1 MLYVFQLIKAG
12 FLTPSSLWALVKAKR
27 KHQQNICFLLKFAAD
42 RYKNKT
48 ALSDGIT
55 EFSFKELYTTVLRL
69 SAAIHNKINTVKAN
83 SAILICDNTPNHI
96 LALYAIQNL
105 GLKLILIN
113 SKVHIN
119 DVHKIIDKQDGNC
132 FLFTTDTQYLPL
144 TNAININELMEDIA
158 LENAAE
164 KLSPHFAKLIFP
176 TSGTT
181 GDPKLIE
188 KRNGEFYWLRSFAD
202 LLSKTA
208 IHKRNAVYIS
218 IPVSQG
224 FGYTAILFSL
234 ILGKK
239 ALITHSKDA
248 SHIADMI
255 IQEKA
260 DLLVGVPTSLSKL
273 AACCKTKPHHVHS
286 VICGGAP
293 LNNTLLQNI
302 TEAFGTTIFSMYGS
316 TEASVSFIAHY
327 SLLAENAAALG
338 IPLKGIQYKL
348 EPQTTGGHELLI
360 RSGLANIS
368 TTEGWL
374 HTGDLACENTNGQ
387 LTWCGRKDSM
397 IIKSGVNIYPVEIE
411 NELLK
416 IPGIEDV
423 YVAGQKHIEKG
434 EIVAALIQM
443 KPGFV
448 FDEMEIRAFAKTVL
462 SGIKVPDKIIETTH
476 FEYTATGKK
485 IKKAIEAVLSN

>member
-1 MLYVFQLIKAG
+1 MQFALQLIKAG
-12 FLTPSSLWALVKAKR
+12 FLTPSSVWALLKAKR
-27 KHQQNICFLLKFAAD
+27 KHQDNICFLLKFAAD

-48 ALSDGIT
+48 AISDSIT
-55 EFSFKELYTTVLRL
+55 KFSFKELYTTVLHL
-69 SAAIHNKINTVKAN
+69 SAAIHNKTKPVKAN
-83 SAILICDNTPNHI
+83 SAILICDNTLNHI

-119 DVHKIIDKQDGNC
+119 DVHKIIDKQEGNC
-132 FLFTTDTQYLPL
+132 YLFSTDSQYLQL
-144 TNAININELMEDIA
+144 ENAININELIADIVQV
-158 LENAAE
+158 NAAE
-164 KLSPHFAKLIFP
+164 KFSPHFAKLIFP

-239 ALITHSKDA
+239 ALITYSKDA

-327 SLLAENAAALG
+327 SLLAENPAALG

-348 EPQTTGGHELLI
+348 EPQPTGGHELLI

-374 HTGDLACENTNGQ
+374 HTGDLACENNGQ

-397 IIKSGVNIYPVEIE
+397 IIKSGINIYPVEIE

-416 IPGIEDV
+416 MPGIEDV
-423 YVAGQKHIEKG
+423 YVAGQKNIDKG
-434 EIVAALIQM
+434 EIVTAMVQM

-448 FDEMEIRAFAKTVL
+448 FNEMEIRAFAKTVL

>member
-1 MLYVFQLIKAG
+1 MHYVFQLIKAG
-12 FLTPSSLWALVKAKR
+12 FLTPSSLWTLLKAKR
-27 KHQQNICFLLKFAAD
+27 KHQDNICFLLKFAAD
-42 RYKNKT
+42 QYKNKT
-48 ALSDGIT
+48 AISDGNIK
-55 EFSFKELYTTVLRL
+55 FSFKELYTTVLHL
-69 SAAIHNKINTVKAN
+69 SAAIHNKTNSGKNTT
-83 SAILICDNTPNHI
+83 AILICDNTPHHI
-96 LALYAIQNL
+96 LAFYAIQNL

-119 DVHKIIDKQDGNC
+119 DVHKIIDKQEGNC
-132 FLFTTDTQYLPL
+132 YLFTTDTQYLQL
-144 TNAININELMEDIA
+144 KNAVNINELIADIPQ
-158 LENAAE
+158 ENAEE
-164 KLSPHFAKLIFP
+164 KFSPHFAKLIFP

-218 IPVSQG
+218 VPVSQG

-239 ALITHSKDA
+239 ALITDSKEA
-248 SHIADMI
+248 SLIADMI
-255 IQEKA
+255 INEKA

-273 AACCKTKPHHVHS
+273 AACCKTKQHHVHS

-338 IPLKGIQYKL
+338 IPLKGIHYKL
-348 EPQTTGGHELLI
+348 EPQPTGGHELLI

-374 HTGDLACENTNGQ
+374 HTGDLACENNSQ
-387 LTWCGRKDSM
+387 LTWCGRKDNM
-397 IIKSGVNIYPVEIE
+397 IIKSGINIYPVEIE

-416 IPGIEDV
+416 MPGIEDV

-434 EIVAALIQM
+434 EIIAAIIQM
-443 KPGFV
+443 KPGFI
-448 FDEMEIRAFAKTVL
+448 FNENEIRAFAKSVL

-476 FEYTATGKK
+476 FEYTTTGKK
-485 IKKAIEAVLSN
+485 IKKAIEAALSN

>member
-1 MLYVFQLIKAG
+1 MQYVFQLIKAG
-12 FLTPSSLWALVKAKR
+12 FFTPSSLWTLLKAKR
-27 KHQQNICFLLKFAAD
+27 KHQDNICFLLKFAAD
-42 RYKNKT
+42 QYKNKT
-48 ALSDGIT
+48 AISDGNIK
-55 EFSFKELYTTVLRL
+55 FGFKELYTTVLHL
-69 SAAIHNKINTVKAN
+69 SAAILNKTNPEKNTT
-83 SAILICDNTPNHI
+83 AILICDNTLNHI
-96 LALYAIQNL
+96 LAFYAIQNL

-119 DVHKIIDKQDGNC
+119 DVHKIIDRQEGNYY
-132 FLFTTDTQYLPL
+132 LFTTDTQYLQL
-144 TNAININELMEDIA
+144 KHAVNINELIADIPQ
-158 LENAAE
+158 ENAEE
-164 KLSPHFAKLIFP
+164 KFSPLFAKLIFP

-218 IPVSQG
+218 VPVSQG

-239 ALITHSKDA
+239 ALITDSKEA

-255 IQEKA
+255 IKEKA

-273 AACCKTKPHHVHS
+273 AACCKTKQHHVHS

-348 EPQTTGGHELLI
+348 EPQPTGGHELLI

-374 HTGDLACENTNGQ
+374 HTGDLACENNGQ

-397 IIKSGVNIYPVEIE
+397 IIKSGINIYPLEIE

-416 IPGIEDV
+416 MPGIEDV
-423 YVAGQKHIEKG
+423 YVAGQKNIEKG
-434 EIVAALIQM
+434 EIITAIIQM

-448 FDEMEIRAFAKTVL
+448 FDEKEIRAFAKTVL
-462 SGIKVPDKIIETTH
+462 SGIKVPDKIIETTY

-485 IKKAIEAVLSN
+485 IKKAVETVLSK

>member
-1 MLYVFQLIKAG
+1 MQFALQLIKAG
-12 FLTPSSLWALVKAKR
+12 FLTPSSVWALLKAKR
-27 KHQQNICFLLKFAAD
+27 KHRHNICFLLKFAAD

-48 ALSDGIT
+48 AISDSIT
-55 EFSFKELYTTVLRL
+55 KFSFKELYTTVLHL
-69 SAAIHNKINTVKAN
+69 SAAIHNKTNTVKAN
-83 SAILICDNTPNHI
+83 SAILICDNTLNHI

-119 DVHKIIDKQDGNC
+119 DVHKIIDKQEGHC
-132 FLFTTDTQYLPL
+132 YLFTTDSQYLQL
-144 TNAININELMEDIA
+144 ENAVNINELIADIA
-158 LENAAE
+158 QENAVE
-164 KLSPHFAKLIFP
+164 KFSPHFAKLIFP

-248 SHIADMI
+248 SHITDMI

-273 AACCKTKPHHVHS
+273 AACCKTKPHDVHS

-293 LNNTLLQNI
+293 LNNTILQNI
-302 TEAFGTTIFSMYGS
+302 TEVFGTTIFSMYGS
-316 TEASVSFIAHY
+316 TETSVSFIAHY
-327 SLLAENAAALG
+327 PQLAENAAALG

-348 EPQTTGGHELLI
+348 KPQPTGGHELLI

-374 HTGDLACENTNGQ
+374 HTGDLACENNGQ
-387 LTWCGRKDSM
+387 LIWCGRKDSM
-397 IIKSGVNIYPVEIE
+397 IIKSGINIYPVEIE

-416 IPGIEDV
+416 MPGIEDV
-423 YVAGQKHIEKG
+423 YVAGQKHTEKG
-434 EIVAALIQM
+434 EIITAMVQM

-448 FDEMEIRAFAKTVL
+448 FTEKEIMAFAKTVL

-485 IKKAIEAVLSN
+485 IKKDIETVLSK